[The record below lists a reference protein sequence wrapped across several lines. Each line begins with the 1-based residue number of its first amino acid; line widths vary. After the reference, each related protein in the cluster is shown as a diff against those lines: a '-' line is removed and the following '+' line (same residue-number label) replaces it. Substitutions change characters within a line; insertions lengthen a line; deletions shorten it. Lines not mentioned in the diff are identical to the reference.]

1 MDNRTEKAFLG
12 KARHN
17 LKNPV
22 NAILGYSEMLIEDC
36 EDVGLDHLI
45 SDIDKLNQAGS
56 EILRSIEEI
65 FNDKALSDPNKSISA
80 IAKEMEMALRT
91 PLNTIIGYSELL
103 LEDSDSIDI
112 DNFVSDINKITES
125 GRMLEKELSS
135 IIKFDS
141 EDLKGIRRQ
150 NLNQGNMS
158 MVKDVLESIDPIDET
173 DKKPKELG
181 RILAVDDNKNNTD
194 LLSKRLTKKGHKVIT
209 ANNGKEAILRLSMDR
224 SGIDVILLD
233 IVMPEMN
240 GYEVLKYLK
249 NDKRFFEI
257 PVIMISSMDDTDSI
271 YRCIENG
278 ADDYITKPFEKSI
291 LDARISSCIEKKHL
305 RDKEKQLMHEL
316 AEEQEKSENLLLN
329 ILPEEIAERLKKG
342 ESNIATKHDNVTM
355 LFADIVNFTPQS
367 KDLNPNKLIVIL
379 NKIFSSFDDLS
390 TKYKIE
396 KIKTIGDSY
405 FAVSGLNDEAST
417 SAINIIKMA
426 KEMIQS
432 VSNINKDTTEMNI
445 QIRIGIHSG
454 SVVTGVIGKHKFAY
468 DLWGAAVNM
477 ASRMESTSKPGKIH
491 ISDQVKILVKD
502 KFSYKRRKK
511 IEVKGV
517 GLINSYFVVD

>member
-36 EDVGLDHLI
+36 EDEGIDHLI
-45 SDIDKLNQAGS
+45 SDINKLNKAGR
-56 EILRSIEEI
+56 EILKSIEEI
-65 FNDKALSDPNKSISA
+65 FNDAALSDPDKSIST
-80 IAKEMEMALRT
+80 IAEEMEIALRT

-103 LEDSDSIDI
+103 LDDSDSIDI

-135 IIKFDS
+135 IIEFDS
-141 EDLKGIRRQ
+141 DDVKGIRKQ

-158 MVKDVLESIDPIDET
+158 MVKDVLESIEPIDES

-181 RILAVDDNKNNTD
+181 NILVVDDNKNNTD
-194 LLSKRLTKKGHKVIT
+194 LLDKRLTKKGHKILT
-209 ANNGKEAILRLSMDR
+209 ANNGKEAILRLTMDR
-224 SGIDVILLD
+224 DGIDVILLD

-305 RDKEKQLMHEL
+305 RDKEKILMREL

-329 ILPEEIAERLKKG
+329 ILPEDIAERLKAG
-342 ESNIATKHDNVTM
+342 ESNIATKHDGVTM

-367 KDLNPNKLIVIL
+367 KDIEPNKLIVIL

-405 FAVSGLNDEAST
+405 FAVSGLNDEPSK
-417 SAINIIKMA
+417 SAIDIIKMA
-426 KEMIQS
+426 KEMIRS
-432 VSNINKDTTEMNI
+432 VSSINEDTPEMDI

-477 ASRMESTSKPGKIH
+477 ASRMESTSKAGKIH
-491 ISDQVKILVKD
+491 ISEQVKTLVKE
-502 KFSYKRRKK
+502 KFTFKSRKEV
-511 IEVKGV
+511 EVKGV
-517 GLINSYFVVD
+517 GLINSYFVD

>member
-36 EDVGLDHLI
+36 EDEGLDHLI

-56 EILRSIEEI
+56 EILKSIEEI

-103 LEDSDSIDI
+103 LEDSDSVDI

-141 EDLKGIRRQ
+141 DDVKSIREQ

-158 MVKDVLESIDPIDET
+158 MVRDVMESIDPIDET

-181 RILAVDDNKNNTD
+181 NILAVDDNKNNTD
-194 LLSKRLTKKGHKVIT
+194 LLNKRLTKKGHKVIT

-224 SGIDVILLD
+224 DGIDVILLD

-329 ILPEEIAERLKKG
+329 ILPKNIAERLKKG

-405 FAVSGLNDEAST
+405 FAVSGLNDKAST

-491 ISDQVKILVKD
+491 ISDQVKMLVKD
-502 KFSYKRRKK
+502 KFSYERRKK

>member
-36 EDVGLDHLI
+36 EDEGLDHLI
-45 SDIDKLNQAGS
+45 PDISKLNQAGS
-56 EILRSIEEI
+56 EILTSIEEI
-65 FNDKALSDPNKSISA
+65 FNDKALSDPDKSIST
-80 IAKEMEMALRT
+80 IAEEMEMALRT

-103 LEDSDSIDI
+103 IEESESVDI
-112 DNFVSDINKITES
+112 DNFVSDINKISES
-125 GRMLEKELSS
+125 GKMLEKELRS
-135 IIKFDS
+135 IIDFDS
-141 EDLKGIRRQ
+141 DDVKGIRKQ
-150 NLNQGNMS
+150 NLNQGNLS
-158 MVKDVLESIDPIDET
+158 MVKDVLESINPIDAD

-181 RILAVDDNKNNTD
+181 NILVVDDNKNNTD
-194 LLSKRLTKKGHKVIT
+194 LLDKRLSKKGHNVVT
-209 ANNGKEAILRLSMDR
+209 ANNGKEALLRLTMDR
-224 SGIDVILLD
+224 LGVDVILLD

-240 GYEVLKYLK
+240 GYELLKFIK

-271 YRCIENG
+271 YRCIEIG

-305 RDKEKQLMHEL
+305 RDKEKKLMQDL
-316 AEEQEKSENLLLN
+316 AEEQKKSENLLLN
-329 ILPEEIAERLKKG
+329 ILPKKIAERLKAG
-342 ESNIATKHDNVTM
+342 ETDIATKHDNVTM

-367 KDLNPNKLIVIL
+367 KRLKPNQLIVIL
-379 NKIFSSFDDLS
+379 NQIFSSFDDLS
-390 TKYKIE
+390 TKYNIE

-405 FAVSGLNDEAST
+405 FAVGGLNEEPSI
-417 SAINIIKMA
+417 SANNIIKMA
-426 KEMIQS
+426 REMIQS
-432 VSNINKDTTEMNI
+432 VETINEATSEMNI
-445 QIRIGIHSG
+445 EIRIGIHTG
-454 SVVTGVIGKHKFAY
+454 PVVTGVIGKHKFAY

-477 ASRMESTSKPGKIH
+477 ASRMESTSESGKIH
-491 ISDQVKILVKD
+491 ISEQVKSLAGD
-502 KFSYKRRKK
+502 NFSYKERKK

-517 GLINSYFVVD
+517 GVINSYFVE

>member
-1 MDNRTEKAFLG
+1 MDKRTEKAFLG

-36 EDVGLDHLI
+36 EDEGLDHLI
-45 SDIDKLNQAGS
+45 SDIDKLHQAGS
-56 EILRSIEEI
+56 EILKSIEEI
-65 FNDKALSDPNKSISA
+65 FNDKALNDPDRSISS
-80 IAKEMEMALRT
+80 IAEEMEMALRT

-103 LEDSDSIDI
+103 LDESESVGIE
-112 DNFVSDINKITES
+112 NFSSDINKITES
-125 GRMLEKELSS
+125 GRMLENELST
-135 IIKFDS
+135 IIDFDS
-141 EDLKGIRRQ
+141 DDIKGIRKQ
-150 NLNQGNMS
+150 NLNLGNLS
-158 MVKDVLESIDPIDET
+158 MVKDVMDSIVPLDKN
-173 DKKPKELG
+173 DKKSIEVG
-181 RILAVDDNKNNTD
+181 NILVVDDNKNNTD
-194 LLSKRLTKKGHKVIT
+194 LLDKRLSKKGHTVT
-209 ANNGKEAILRLSMDR
+209 SANNGKEALLRLKIDR
-224 SGIDVILLD
+224 NGFDVVLLD

-240 GYEVLKYLK
+240 GYEVLKYIK

-271 YRCIENG
+271 YRCIEIG

-291 LDARISSCIEKKHL
+291 LDARITSCIEKKHL
-305 RDKEKQLMHEL
+305 RDKEKRLMQEL

-329 ILPEEIAERLKKG
+329 ILPKEIAERLKAG
-342 ESNIATKHDNVTM
+342 ETDIATKHDDITM

-367 KDLNPNKLIVIL
+367 KELKPNKLIVIL
-379 NKIFSSFDDLS
+379 NQIFSSFDDIS
-390 TKYKIE
+390 SKYDIE

-405 FAVSGLNDEAST
+405 FAVGGLNSESSQA
-417 SAINIIKMA
+417 ANNIIEMA
-426 KEMIQS
+426 KEMILS
-432 VSNINKDTTEMNI
+432 TNNINNTTPEMDI
-445 QIRIGIHSG
+445 QIRIGIHAG

-491 ISDQVKILVKD
+491 ISERVKSLAD
-502 KFSYKRRKK
+502 GEFDYQERRD

-517 GLINSYFVVD
+517 GVINSYFVE

>member
-36 EDVGLDHLI
+36 EDEGLDHLI
-45 SDIDKLNQAGS
+45 PDISKLNQAGS
-56 EILRSIEEI
+56 EILTSIEEI
-65 FNDKALSDPNKSISA
+65 FNDKALSDPDKSIST
-80 IAKEMEMALRT
+80 IAEEMEMALRT

-103 LEDSDSIDI
+103 IEESESVDI
-112 DNFVSDINKITES
+112 DNFVSDINKISES
-125 GRMLEKELSS
+125 GKMLEKELRS
-135 IIKFDS
+135 IIDFDS
-141 EDLKGIRRQ
+141 DDVKGIRKQ
-150 NLNQGNMS
+150 NLNQGNLS
-158 MVKDVLESIDPIDET
+158 MVKDVLESINPIDAD

-181 RILAVDDNKNNTD
+181 NILVVDDNKNNTD
-194 LLSKRLTKKGHKVIT
+194 LLDKRLSKKGHNVVT
-209 ANNGKEAILRLSMDR
+209 ANNGKEALLRLTMDR
-224 SGIDVILLD
+224 LGIDVILLD

-240 GYEVLKYLK
+240 GYELLKFIK

-271 YRCIENG
+271 YRCIEIG

-305 RDKEKQLMHEL
+305 RDKEKKLMGEL
-316 AEEQEKSENLLLN
+316 AEEQKKSENLLLN
-329 ILPEEIAERLKKG
+329 ILPKKIAERLKAG
-342 ESNIATKHDNVTM
+342 ETDIATKHDNVTM

-367 KDLNPNKLIVIL
+367 KRLKPNQLIVIL
-379 NKIFSSFDDLS
+379 NQIFSSFDDLS
-390 TKYKIE
+390 TKYNIE

-405 FAVSGLNDEAST
+405 FAVGGLNEEPSI
-417 SAINIIKMA
+417 SANNIIKMA
-426 KEMIQS
+426 REMIQS
-432 VSNINKDTTEMNI
+432 VETINEATSEMNI
-445 QIRIGIHSG
+445 EIRIGIHTG
-454 SVVTGVIGKHKFAY
+454 PVVTGVIGKHKFAY

-477 ASRMESTSKPGKIH
+477 ASRMESTSEPGRIH
-491 ISDQVKILVKD
+491 ISEQVKSLAGD
-502 KFSYKRRKK
+502 NFSYKERKK

-517 GLINSYFVVD
+517 GVINSYFVE